1 MLVVVDLLKLLSLL
15 MIAEEVVS
23 ESCAEKHLKKI
34 ASKYSVLIGYPRQLT
49 AGPNLGKQGPQCPTQ
64 Y

>member
-34 ASKYSVLIGYPRQLT
+34 ASKTVSRISTKHSANVCLS
-49 AGPNLGKQGPQCPTQ
+49 
-64 Y
+64 